1 MGVGVSAKLMLAFG
15 TCAAL
20 TVVMGLVSWLGV
32 NAIGNKL
39 NAITSESL
47 PLISAAMELSQETA
61 RLTSEAPKLVAAA
74 REQDRKHI
82 QADLDGILAR
92 VMETVDRFQEN
103 EAKADVV
110 AVLGGFGRLDQG
122 HEPCG
127 GPPHRPAEPNCQTE

>member
-1 MGVGVSAKLMLAFG
+1 MTEIAASSPSDVDHSADTHPEFKMGVGVSGKLMLAFG

-20 TVVMGLVSWLGV
+20 TVVMGLISWLGV

-74 REQDRKHI
+74 REQD
-82 QADLDGILAR
+82 
-92 VMETVDRFQEN
+92 
-103 EAKADVV
+103 
-110 AVLGGFGRLDQG
+110 
-122 HEPCG
+122 
-127 GPPHRPAEPNCQTE
+127 